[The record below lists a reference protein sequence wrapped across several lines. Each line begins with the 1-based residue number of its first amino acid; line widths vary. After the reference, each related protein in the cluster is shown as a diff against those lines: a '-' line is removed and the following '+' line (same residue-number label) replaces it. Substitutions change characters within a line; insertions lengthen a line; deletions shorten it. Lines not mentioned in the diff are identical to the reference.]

1 MQKMCTTVNIAASGG
16 AILTMNK
23 NGGGM
28 RAALDLL
35 GPLKNAKVSRLGC
48 RFRNRKTTRENK
60 PNFARRRRKKG

>member
-1 MQKMCTTVNIAASGG
+1 M
-16 AILTMNK
+16 TMNK